1 VEQLSAAPVRAMD
14 IRAGAAMA
22 IAALT
27 ADGVSEIS
35 DIDHVDRGYEDF
47 EAKLTLLGA
56 EVRRDPELVR
66 LP

>member
-1 VEQLSAAPVRAMD
+1 
-14 IRAGAAMA
+14 
-22 IAALT
+22 
-27 ADGVSEIS
+27 VSEIA

-47 EAKLTLLGA
+47 EAKLTALGA